1 MNQPIANLDA
11 FKARQK
17 ATWEA
22 GDFGEVAKH
31 IESAAEEFMGSL
43 ALRPGLRLLDAA
55 CGTGNLAIHAA
66 RAGCAASGLDL
77 AGNLIAQARARTER
91 EGLSIDYVE
100 GDAEALPYADASF
113 DMVVSMYGVMFAPRP
128 EVVAAELRRVTRPG
142 GLVALANW
150 TPGGFIGKNVRGLQ
164 PPPAAAAGWPSVHD
178 ALG

>member
-66 RAGCAASGLDL
+66 RAPAVQPRELDTRGFHRKKCSRSSAATCRRRRLAFRPRCSGVTNPRCASVCM
-77 AGNLIAQARARTER
+77 R
-91 EGLSIDYVE
+91 
-100 GDAEALPYADASF
+100 LPKSSVRDASR
-113 DMVVSMYGVMFAPRP
+113 A
-128 EVVAAELRRVTRPG
+128 
-142 GLVALANW
+142 
-150 TPGGFIGKNVRGLQ
+150 
-164 PPPAAAAGWPSVHD
+164 
-178 ALG
+178 